1 MEQITDKRASKH
13 TSSELYSLVI
23 SSLIH
28 ILPCHSVM
36 SYPAMSLSDV
46 ISCRLCQQIDGL
58 LLKAIGLCQRN
69 CGRLSEQQREVSVST
84 FSISHFFCSV

>member
-36 SYPAMSLSDV
+36 SYPAMSLL
-46 ISCRLCQQIDGL
+46 SCRYL
-58 LLKAIGLCQRN
+58 AT
-69 CGRLSEQQREVSVST
+69 LSANWWPSTQSYWFVSEKLWQT
-84 FSISHFFCSV
+84 LRTAARG